1 MIQQRGAREEVP
13 PPERSSANGSAMRA
27 HGAAR
32 PAPGGP
38 SIAPPVAY
46 MKPMTDLPFR
56 PGRRT
61 LMMSGAAVAASL
73 LTRSTAGPLSS
84 VLPERPVAVAPSP
97 RPQTQSIRDAALDP
111 QLLRKAL
118 AALDSHAGAIRHR
131 DRIAIVDFAAPSSD
145 ARFHFLDV
153 ASGQA
158 SRLLVA
164 HGSGS
169 DPLHTGWAERF
180 SNASGSNASSEGAF
194 VTGDYYVG
202 KHGRSQRL
210 AGLDPTNDHAMERAI
225 VIHGAWYA
233 DETMIAAH
241 GKLGRSQGCFA
252 VGDAC
257 LDAVFDHLGT
267 GRLLYAARA

>member
-1 MIQQRGAREEVP
+1 
-13 PPERSSANGSAMRA
+13 
-27 HGAAR
+27 
-32 PAPGGP
+32 
-38 SIAPPVAY
+38 
-46 MKPMTDLPFR
+46 MTDQPLR
-56 PGRRT
+56 LGRRT
-61 LMMSGAAVAASL
+61 LMISGAAAAASVL
-73 LTRSTAGPLSS
+73 ARSSAGPLAG
-84 VLPERPVAVAPSP
+84 PMPGREIAAAPLP
-97 RPQTQSIRDAALDP
+97 RPDTQTIRDAALDP

-118 AALDSHAGAIRHR
+118 AAIDRHAKSIRHR
-131 DRIAIVDFAAPSSD
+131 DRIAIVDFSAPSSEP
-145 ARFHFLDV
+145 RLHFLDV
-153 ASGQA
+153 ESGRA

-169 DPLHTGWAERF
+169 DPHHTGYAERF
-180 SNASGSNASSEGAF
+180 SNAPGSDASSEGAF

-233 DETMIAAH
+233 NEDMIAVH

-252 VGDAC
+252 VGETC
-257 LDAVFDHLGT
+257 LKATFDHLGT